1 MTEISQFLTRSRME
15 RRHIEAR
22 LEEVRELLALRVQ
35 FDRLSDNRT
44 SFDRKMLSDN
54 KEADRLKRILFAITQ
69 PYVGIREIRKNYGD
83 TMHPAEV
90 VVFDEDTEVLYRM
103 WK

>member
-22 LEEVRELLALRVQ
+22 LEEVKELIAMRIQ
-35 FDRLSDNRT
+35 FDRLSDNRS
-44 SFDRKMLSDN
+44 SFDRKMSSDN
-54 KEADRLKRILFAITQ
+54 REMDRLKRILFSITQ
-69 PYVGIREIRKNYGD
+69 PYVGIREIRKHHGD
-83 TMHPAEV
+83 TMHPGEV